1 MLEEITALVMELG
14 ELEEDRRDLAGRLAE
29 VAMGRLDSR
38 LRRDV
43 TPQTCGGCY
52 ELAAAWLALAALEV
66 PHGLEGFTSIT
77 AGDMSL
83 RREAGDEGP
92 GEDRAWALMAP
103 YLEDRGFVFRGVEG

>member
-14 ELEEDRRDLAGRLAE
+14 ELEEDRRDL
-29 VAMGRLDSR
+29 
-38 LRRDV
+38 
-43 TPQTCGGCY
+43 